1 MKYVAKIVY
10 DEVEN
15 GLKIDAK
22 LSYEHIQ
29 LTHYSVMNVRLAAQI
44 FSATTASVLRTYFV
58 DDTFETE
65 LFCENMD
72 NFFDALS
79 VRNTSEG
86 DRKRKDFIKL
96 YRNIDDPRFDWLQNE
111 FLKYLSDWK
120 ESIEERPVQFTLNA
134 KRPDVHL
141 MANI

>member
-1 MKYVAKIVY
+1 MEYVAKIVY
-10 DEVEN
+10 DELEN

-72 NFFDALS
+72 NFLDALS

-86 DRKRKDFIKL
+86 D
-96 YRNIDDPRFDWLQNE
+96 
-111 FLKYLSDWK
+111 
-120 ESIEERPVQFTLNA
+120 
-134 KRPDVHL
+134 
-141 MANI
+141 